1 MTIYEKMNAVVL
13 SNEKILNTL
22 TDTIGSYEPCDRDKL
37 YNDVQRY
44 MARLENDMDMIT
56 YVFARNDDELSIA
69 NTFEKGVYCTLY
81 DRYEHILKSF

>member
-13 SNEKILNTL
+13 SNEKILNIL
-22 TDTIGSYEPCDRDKL
+22 TDTIGSGAPYDKDKL
-37 YNDVQRY
+37 SNDIQRY
-44 MARLENDMDMIT
+44 MANLENDMYIIT